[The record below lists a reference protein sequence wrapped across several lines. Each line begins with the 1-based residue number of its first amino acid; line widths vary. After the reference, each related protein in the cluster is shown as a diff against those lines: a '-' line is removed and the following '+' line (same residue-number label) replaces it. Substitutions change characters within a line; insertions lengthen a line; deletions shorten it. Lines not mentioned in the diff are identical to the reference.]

1 MDSETDVDVPAVQ
14 DAARELSRSTGDF
27 KQAVDDLR
35 AELNRDQGCWSDD
48 ELGKG
53 FEQKYGEA
61 DQVKENLTKLGDSL
75 EQFATEG
82 LPKAVENLQ
91 QLDSQFGEEIQK
103 FADQIGDYKP
113 SSGRSGGDSS

>member
-27 KQAVDDLR
+27 KESVEKLR
-35 AELNRDQGCWSDD
+35 AELERDEGCWSDD
-48 ELGKG
+48 EIGKQ

-61 DQVKENLTKLGDSL
+61 DQVKDNLRELGKSL
-75 EQFATEG
+75 DQFAKEG

-91 QLDSQFGEEIQK
+91 QLDSQFGEELQK
-103 FADQIGDYKP
+103 FADQVGDYKP
-113 SSGRSGGDSS
+113 ASDRSGDTG

>member
-27 KQAVDDLR
+27 KQAVADLR
-35 AELNRDQGCWSDD
+35 AELARDQGCWSDD
-48 ELGKG
+48 EIGKG
-53 FEQKYGEA
+53 FEQKYANAGE
-61 DQVKENLTKLGDSL
+61 LTDSL
-75 EQFATEG
+75 DELGNSLDQFAKEG

-91 QLDSQFGEEIQK
+91 QLDSQFGEELQK

-113 SSGRSGGDSS
+113 SSGRSGGDSA